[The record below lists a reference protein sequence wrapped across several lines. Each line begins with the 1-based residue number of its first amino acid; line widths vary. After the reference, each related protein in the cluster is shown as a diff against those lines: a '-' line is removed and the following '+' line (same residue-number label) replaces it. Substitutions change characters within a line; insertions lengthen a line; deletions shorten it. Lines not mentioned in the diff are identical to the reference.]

1 MRGVIKILRKSWI
14 VWLIIFYLALGINAF
29 GQSAN
34 ILTLCQLTG
43 KVTYKGNP
51 VPDGCKVM
59 AYIQG
64 VKYAETEVKNGIY
77 TLSIPADNPSTP
89 AKEGWE
95 EGDFVSLKVDGYSG
109 ATAFKISSND
119 LTPQIDINLTT
130 MGVLNLTTWGKI
142 KALFK

>member
-1 MRGVIKILRKSWI
+1 MGWF
-14 VWLIIFYLALGINAF
+14 IIFCLALSINAF

-34 ILTLCQLTG
+34 TVCQLSG

-51 VPDGCKVM
+51 VPDACRVI

-77 TLSIPADNPSTP
+77 SLSIPADDPSTL
-89 AKEGWE
+89 AKEGWV
-95 EGDFVSLKVDGYSG
+95 EGDNVSLKVEGYSG
-109 ATAFKISSND
+109 ATFSKAAPGSSKV
-119 LTPQIDINLTT
+119 DINLTT